1 LLAQD
6 WLRNRQEFDAMAE
19 SFLKEQLERIRR
31 MTESMSALESHV
43 AELSDAMA
51 HDRAAMRQGPL
62 DEVRDYRLHPD
73 ASASASR
80 RSHSPDTPEPRRS
93 DVRES
98 PRRRRR
104 G

>member
-1 LLAQD
+1 
-6 WLRNRQEFDAMAE
+6 MAE

-31 MTESMSALESHV
+31 LTEQLTAVETNAS
-43 AELSDAMA
+43 ELCHAMA
-51 HDRAAMRQGPL
+51 HDRAALRYGPL
-62 DEVRDYRLHPD
+62 HQVRDYRLYAD
-73 ASASASR
+73 ASPHEADD
-80 RSHSPDTPEPRRS
+80 RSEPRRS

>member
-1 LLAQD
+1 
-6 WLRNRQEFDAMAE
+6 MAE

-31 MTESMSALESHV
+31 LTEQLTAVETNTS
-43 AELSDAMA
+43 ELCHAMA
-51 HDRAAMRQGPL
+51 HDRAALRYGPL
-62 DEVRDYRLHPD
+62 HQVRDYRLYAD
-73 ASASASR
+73 ASHGPHEADD
-80 RSHSPDTPEPRRS
+80 RSESRRS